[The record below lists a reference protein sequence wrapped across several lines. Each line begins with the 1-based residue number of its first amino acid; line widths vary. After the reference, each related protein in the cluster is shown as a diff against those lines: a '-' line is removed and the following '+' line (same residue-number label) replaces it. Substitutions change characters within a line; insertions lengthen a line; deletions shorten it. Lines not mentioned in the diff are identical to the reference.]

1 MAQSNVKLTVDGSQA
16 TRALGQVQNKTQ
28 ALTGAVNTLRNAFLG
43 IGATAVV
50 NQVVKQATSF
60 EKLNVRLKLLTKSQ
74 GTYAESL
81 ELVEQAQKKFG
92 LSSAEALEG
101 VTNLQARLG
110 PLGTSMD
117 DVTAIFNGFNTA
129 AILSGASA
137 QEQAGAMRQLTQALG
152 SGVLRGE
159 EFNSIS
165 EQMSAVQKPIAD
177 QLGINVGQLRKYAAE
192 GKITAKVVIKAFKE
206 IEKEGGK
213 MLEELIKQDPTMV
226 FKLLDNQIKEL
237 SISVGKLFTPTVLKV
252 TKHLTT
258 LTQELTKL
266 ASGEGSALGQT
277 ILIFTGVALAAKAVM
292 TASAILTTQIIALKT
307 SFVTMQIAAAA
318 ASGQLGATTTMAFAA
333 AGGFAKATAA
343 ANAFKIALAKTG
355 IGLAVIGLG
364 FFVAKLLEANTA
376 QKEFND
382 LVDEGT
388 SAMIN
393 QSIATRVKKID
404 ELKKE
409 LEEIKPTLSILE
421 NSAFFNPGGLKIR
434 GVGKISNEIRKI
446 NEEIA
451 ELEKGLKNA
460 ETRELAQEYVKI
472 KAALQ
477 KTNEELKTQLERGQL
492 TTEEAKK
499 QFDFDKKKAEFIEQ
513 FGPAEADRLMQL
525 EAQNKALEDQVNKI
539 KENKTAAEELK
550 EAFKKVGDSIAT
562 NIRDNLVE
570 AVKGTQT
577 LGEMA
582 KNIIDDLADSLIR
595 LGITQGLKS
604 FGGDFF
610 SGLSFANG
618 GSPPVG
624 KASLVGERGPEL
636 FVPSTAGTIVPNS
649 QIGSSSTNIV
659 VNVDATNT
667 DVTGD
672 GGQSE
677 ELGRMLAAAVQS
689 ELVNQQRPGGLLAGT
704 R

>member
-1 MAQSNVKLTVDGSQA
+1 
-16 TRALGQVQNKTQ
+16 
-28 ALTGAVNTLRNAFLG
+28 
-43 IGATAVV
+43 
-50 NQVVKQATSF
+50 
-60 EKLNVRLKLLTKSQ
+60 
-74 GTYAESL
+74 
-81 ELVEQAQKKFG
+81 
-92 LSSAEALEG
+92 
-101 VTNLQARLG
+101 
-110 PLGTSMD
+110 
-117 DVTAIFNGFNTA
+117 
-129 AILSGASA
+129 LSGASA

-292 TASAILTTQIIALKT
+292 TASAILTTQIVALKT

-355 IGLAVIGLG
+355 IGLAVIALG
-364 FFVAKLLEANTA
+364 ALTTA
-376 QKEFND
+376 IIKAINKQKEFNR
-382 LVDEGT
+382 LLEEGSSDAIAKRIEDT
-388 SAMIN
+388 RKRIN
-393 QSIATRVKKID
+393 
-404 ELKKE
+404 ELKESLEKVNPLLDFIMGSKSIE
-409 LEEIKPTLSILE
+409 LKFDLKKALDDLAKLEAALQKAQTL
-421 NSAFFNPGGLKIR
+421 
-434 GVGKISNEIRKI
+434 
-446 NEEIA
+446 EIA
-451 ELEKGLKNA
+451 EEF
-460 ETRELAQEYVKI
+460 VKT

-477 KTNEELKTQLERGQL
+477 QTNEELKTQLERAQL

-499 QFDFDKKKAEFIEQ
+499 QFDFDTKKAEFIKQ
-513 FGPAEADRLMQL
+513 FGPAEADRLMQI
-525 EAQNKALEDQVNKI
+525 EAQNNALKDQVDKI
-539 KENKTAAEELK
+539 KQNKTAAEELNG
-550 EAFKKVGDSIAT
+550 AFKKVGDSIAT
-562 NIRDNLVE
+562 NIRDSLVE
-570 AVKGTQT
+570 AIKGTQS
-577 LGEMA
+577 LGDMA
-582 KNIIDDLADSLIR
+582 RNIINDLADSLIR
-595 LGITQGLKS
+595 LGVTSMLKTY
-604 FGGDFF
+604 GGGFF
-610 SGLSFANG
+610 SGLNFASG
-618 GSPPVG
+618 GRPPVG
-624 KASLVGERGPEL
+624 QASLVGEKGPEL
-636 FVPSTAGTIVPNS
+636 FVPSQSGTIVPNNE
-649 QIGSSSTNIV
+649 IGSNTTNIV

-667 DVTGD
+667 DVQGD
-672 GGQSE
+672 GSQGEQ
-677 ELGRMLAAAVQS
+677 LGSMLAAAIQA
-689 ELVNQQRPGGLLAGT
+689 ELINQQRPGGLLA
-704 R
+704 

>member
-50 NQVVKQATSF
+50 SQVVKQATSF

-192 GKITAKVVIKAFKE
+192 GKITSKVVIKAFKE

-226 FKLLDNQIKEL
+226 FKLLDNQIKDL

-307 SFVTMQIAAAA
+307 SFVTMQIASAA
-318 ASGQLGATTTMAFAA
+318 ASGQLGATTAMAFAS

-343 ANAFKIALAKTG
+343 ANAFKLALAKTG
-355 IGLAVIGLG
+355 IGLAVIALG
-364 FFVAKLLEANTA
+364 ALTA
-376 QKEFND
+376 AIIKAMNKQKEFNK
-382 LVDEGT
+382 L
-388 SAMIN
+388 
-393 QSIATRVKKID
+393 
-404 ELKKE
+404 
-409 LEEIKPTLSILE
+409 LEEGSSEAIAATIKKTQ
-421 NSAFFNPGGLKIR
+421 KR
-434 GVGKISNEIRKI
+434 
-446 NEEIA
+446 IA
-451 ELEKGLKNA
+451 ELRTQLEKVNPLLDFIMGSKSIDLKFDLKKALNELAKLEAALKKA
-460 ETRELAQEYVKI
+460 EGRELIKQFEAQKN
-472 KAALQ
+472 ALQ
-477 KTNEELKTQLERGQL
+477 KTNEELKTQLERAQL
-492 TTEEAKK
+492 VTEEAKK
-499 QFDFDKKKAEFIEQ
+499 EFDYNLRSQELVEKYGVVQAGVLLKIE
-513 FGPAEADRLMQL
+513 E
-525 EAQNKALEDQVNKI
+525 QNKALKDQVNKI

-624 KASLVGERGPEL
+624 KASLVGERGPEM
-636 FVPSTAGTIVPNS
+636 FVPRQAGTIVPNN
-649 QIGSSSTNIV
+649 QMGSSSTNIV
-659 VNVDATNT
+659 VNVDASNT
-667 DVTGD
+667 EVQGE
-672 GGQSE
+672 GNKAE
-677 ELGRMLAAAVQS
+677 ELGGMLAAAVQA
-689 ELVNQQRPGGLLAGT
+689 ELVNQQRPGGLLATT

>member
-50 NQVVKQATSF
+50 SQVVKQATSF

-192 GKITAKVVIKAFKE
+192 GKITSKVVIKAFKE

-226 FKLLDNQIKEL
+226 FKLLDNQIKDL

-307 SFVTMQIAAAA
+307 SFVTMQIASAA
-318 ASGQLGATTTMAFAA
+318 ASGQLGATTAMAFAS

-343 ANAFKIALAKTG
+343 ANAFKLALAKTG
-355 IGLAVIGLG
+355 IGLAVIALG
-364 FFVAKLLEANTA
+364 ALTA
-376 QKEFND
+376 AIIKAMNKQKEFNK
-382 LVDEGT
+382 L
-388 SAMIN
+388 
-393 QSIATRVKKID
+393 
-404 ELKKE
+404 
-409 LEEIKPTLSILE
+409 LEEGSSEAIAATIKKTQ
-421 NSAFFNPGGLKIR
+421 KR
-434 GVGKISNEIRKI
+434 
-446 NEEIA
+446 IA
-451 ELEKGLKNA
+451 ELRTQLEKVNPLLDFIMGSKSIDLKFDLKKALNELAKLEAALKKA
-460 ETRELAQEYVKI
+460 EGRELIKQFEAQKN
-472 KAALQ
+472 ALQ
-477 KTNEELKTQLERGQL
+477 KTNEELKTQLERAQL
-492 TTEEAKK
+492 VTEEAKK
-499 QFDFDKKKAEFIEQ
+499 EFDYNLRSQELVEKYGVVQAGVLLKIE
-513 FGPAEADRLMQL
+513 E
-525 EAQNKALEDQVNKI
+525 QNKALKDQVNKI

-624 KASLVGERGPEL
+624 KASLVGERGPEM
-636 FVPSTAGTIVPNS
+636 FVPRQAGTIVPNN
-649 QIGSSSTNIV
+649 QMGSSSTNIV
-659 VNVDATNT
+659 VNVDASNT
-667 DVTGD
+667 EVQGE
-672 GGQSE
+672 GNKAE
-677 ELGRMLAAAVQS
+677 ELGGMLAAAVQA
-689 ELVNQQRPGGLLAGT
+689 EIVNQQRPGGLLAPT

>member
-1 MAQSNVKLTVDGSQA
+1 VAQSNVKLTVDGSQA

-50 NQVVKQATSF
+50 SQVVKQATSF

-192 GKITAKVVIKAFKE
+192 GKITSKVVIKAFKE

-226 FKLLDNQIKEL
+226 FKLLDNQIKDL

-307 SFVTMQIAAAA
+307 SFVTMQIASAA
-318 ASGQLGATTTMAFAA
+318 ASGQLGATTAMAFAS

-343 ANAFKIALAKTG
+343 ANAFKLALAKTG
-355 IGLAVIGLG
+355 IGLAVIALG
-364 FFVAKLLEANTA
+364 ALTA
-376 QKEFND
+376 AIIKAMNKQKEFNK
-382 LVDEGT
+382 L
-388 SAMIN
+388 
-393 QSIATRVKKID
+393 
-404 ELKKE
+404 
-409 LEEIKPTLSILE
+409 LEEGSSEAIAATIKKTQ
-421 NSAFFNPGGLKIR
+421 KR
-434 GVGKISNEIRKI
+434 
-446 NEEIA
+446 IA
-451 ELEKGLKNA
+451 ELRTQLEKVNPLLDFIMGSKSIDLKFDLKKALNELAKLEAALKKA
-460 ETRELAQEYVKI
+460 EGRELIKQFEAQKN
-472 KAALQ
+472 ALQ
-477 KTNEELKTQLERGQL
+477 KTNEELKTQLERAQL
-492 TTEEAKK
+492 VTEEAKK
-499 QFDFDKKKAEFIEQ
+499 EFDYNLRSQELVEKYGVVQAGVLLKIE
-513 FGPAEADRLMQL
+513 E
-525 EAQNKALEDQVNKI
+525 QNKALKDQVNKI

-624 KASLVGERGPEL
+624 KASLVGERGPEM
-636 FVPSTAGTIVPNS
+636 FVPRQAGTIVPNN
-649 QIGSSSTNIV
+649 QMGSSSTNIV
-659 VNVDATNT
+659 VNVDASNT
-667 DVTGD
+667 EVQGE
-672 GGQSE
+672 GNKAE
-677 ELGRMLAAAVQS
+677 ELGGMLAAAVQA
-689 ELVNQQRPGGLLAGT
+689 EIVNQQRPGGLLATT

>member
-16 TRALGQVQNKTQ
+16 TRALGQVQNKTR

-50 NQVVKQATSF
+50 SQVVKQATSF

-117 DVTAIFNGFNTA
+117 DITAIFNGFNTA

-177 QLGINVGQLRKYAAE
+177 QLGINVGQLRTYAAE

-237 SISVGKLFTPTVLKV
+237 SISVGKLLTPTVLKV

-266 ASGEGSALGQT
+266 ASGDGSALGQT

-307 SFVTMQIAAAA
+307 SFVTMQIASAA

-355 IGLAVIGLG
+355 IGLVVLALG
-364 FFVAKLLEANTA
+364 FMTTEIIKASNEQKRFNKILEEGSAATVTEEIEKTTEKLRDLETKLKELPEVMPFKELTVEAYNQEIEETKKKLDGLNERLVIAQGIELWKEFDKTKTAIQAQNIELEASIERANLLTEA
-376 QKEFND
+376 EQKAFD
-382 LVDEGT
+382 LKQQSVELIEKYGEK
-388 SAMIN
+388 SAAPLIEILKEN
-393 QSIATRVKKID
+393 QAHEATIEAIKK
-404 ELKKE
+404 KKE
-409 LEEIKPTLSILE
+409 
-421 NSAFFNPGGLKIR
+421 A
-434 GVGKISNEIRKI
+434 
-446 NEEIA
+446 
-451 ELEKGLKNA
+451 
-460 ETRELAQEYVKI
+460 
-472 KAALQ
+472 
-477 KTNEELKTQLERGQL
+477 
-492 TTEEAKK
+492 
-499 QFDFDKKKAEFIEQ
+499 
-513 FGPAEADRLMQL
+513 AEALKDKY
-525 EAQNKALEDQVNKI
+525 KAIGETI
-539 KENKTAAEELK
+539 KSEITDSLK
-550 EAFKKVGDSIAT
+550 SAITGSK
-562 NIRDNLVE
+562 
-570 AVKGTQT
+570 T
-577 LGEMA
+577 LGEAMGNVLNKIADQALEVALNMA
-582 KNIIDDLADSLIR
+582 LWGAAPGGGM
-595 LGITQGLKS
+595 LGG
-604 FGGDFF
+604 FF
-610 SGLSFANG
+610 SKIFGKANG
-618 GSPPVG
+618 GQVSKKTPYV
-624 KASLVGERGPEL
+624 VGERGPEL
-636 FVPSTAGTIVPNS
+636 FVPSSSGKIISNNKMGGG
-649 QIGSSSTNIV
+649 GSTSIV
-659 VNVDATNT
+659 VNVDASGSS
-667 DVTGD
+667 VEGAEEE
-672 GGQSE
+672 SR
-677 ELGRMLAAAVQS
+677 ELGNMLAAAIQT
-689 ELVNQQRPGGLLAGT
+689 ELVRQKRPGGLLT
-704 R
+704 

>member
-1 MAQSNVKLTVDGSQA
+1 AQSNVKLTVDGSQA

-50 NQVVKQATSF
+50 SQVVKQATSF

-192 GKITAKVVIKAFKE
+192 GKITSKVVIKAFKE

-226 FKLLDNQIKEL
+226 FKLLDNQIKDL

-307 SFVTMQIAAAA
+307 SFVTMQIASAA
-318 ASGQLGATTTMAFAA
+318 ASGQLGATTAMAFAS

-343 ANAFKIALAKTG
+343 ANAFKLALAKTG
-355 IGLAVIGLG
+355 IGLAVIALG
-364 FFVAKLLEANTA
+364 ALTA
-376 QKEFND
+376 AIIKAMNKQKEFNK
-382 LVDEGT
+382 L
-388 SAMIN
+388 
-393 QSIATRVKKID
+393 
-404 ELKKE
+404 
-409 LEEIKPTLSILE
+409 LEEGSSEAIAATIKKTQ
-421 NSAFFNPGGLKIR
+421 KR
-434 GVGKISNEIRKI
+434 
-446 NEEIA
+446 IA
-451 ELEKGLKNA
+451 ELRTQLEKVNPLLDFIMGSKSIDLKFDLKKALNELAKLEAALKKA
-460 ETRELAQEYVKI
+460 EGRELIKQFEAQKN
-472 KAALQ
+472 ALQ
-477 KTNEELKTQLERGQL
+477 KTNEELKTQLER
-492 TTEEAKK
+492 A
-499 QFDFDKKKAEFIEQ
+499 
-513 FGPAEADRLMQL
+513 
-525 EAQNKALEDQVNKI
+525 
-539 KENKTAAEELK
+539 
-550 EAFKKVGDSIAT
+550 
-562 NIRDNLVE
+562 
-570 AVKGTQT
+570 
-577 LGEMA
+577 
-582 KNIIDDLADSLIR
+582 
-595 LGITQGLKS
+595 
-604 FGGDFF
+604 
-610 SGLSFANG
+610 
-618 GSPPVG
+618 
-624 KASLVGERGPEL
+624 
-636 FVPSTAGTIVPNS
+636 
-649 QIGSSSTNIV
+649 
-659 VNVDATNT
+659 
-667 DVTGD
+667 
-672 GGQSE
+672 
-677 ELGRMLAAAVQS
+677 
-689 ELVNQQRPGGLLAGT
+689 
-704 R
+704 